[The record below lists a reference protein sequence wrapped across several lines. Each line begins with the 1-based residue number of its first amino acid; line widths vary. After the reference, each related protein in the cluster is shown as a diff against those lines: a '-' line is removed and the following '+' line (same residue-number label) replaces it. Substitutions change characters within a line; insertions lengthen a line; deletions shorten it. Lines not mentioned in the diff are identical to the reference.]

1 MKLFLNIL
9 GILSILIIVC
19 LTFVL
24 VISYFENRRLAVT
37 RYQIKDS
44 VIPKA
49 FDGFHIVHL
58 TDMHNASFGNGNEE
72 LIQSIRKLKPDIIL
86 ITGDMIIGK
95 PGMDVAFAA
104 HTINALCEI
113 APVYFSIGNHELRAS
128 IYTDTYGDMWKDFKE
143 NLSSEVHL
151 LLDEKVE
158 VPKNGESVFL
168 YGLNL
173 TPEFYRRLVKSPM
186 TPDYLTSL
194 FGKCNPDKY
203 HIFMAHNPE
212 YFEEYTKWGAN
223 LTFSGHVHGGM
234 IRLPL
239 LGGALSPMI
248 HFFPKYD
255 KGLFTNNNRYMILSG
270 GLGNHTFKFRVNNLP
285 EIVSVTL
292 CKESM

>member
-1 MKLFLNIL
+1 MKLCLNIL

-19 LTFVL
+19 LIFVL

-37 RYQIKDS
+37 RYRIKDFL
-44 VIPKA
+44 VPET

-58 TDMHNASFGNGNEE
+58 TDMHNASFGNRNEE

-95 PGMDVAFAA
+95 PGMDVTFAA

-113 APVYFSIGNHELRAS
+113 APVYFSMGNHELRAS
-128 IYTDTYGDMWKDFKE
+128 IYTDTYGDMWKDFKK
-143 NLSSEVHL
+143 NLLPEVHL
-151 LLDEKVE
+151 LLDAKTE
-158 VPKNGESVFL
+158 VQRDGESIFL

-173 TPEFYRRLVKSPM
+173 TPELYQRLIKAAMPS
-186 TPDYLTSL
+186 DYLTSL
-194 FGKCNPDKY
+194 FGECESDKY

-212 YFEEYTKWGAN
+212 YFAEYAAWGAN

-292 CKESM
+292 LKESM